1 MSEMSADYVMQMSKS
16 NSLQN
21 VHSGKKKLC
30 GNNIAL
36 CKEPGENKYLL

>member
-21 VHSGKKKLC
+21 LHSGKKKLKSAV
-30 GNNIAL
+30 IT
-36 CKEPGENKYLL
+36 